1 MQKEVTL
8 SHTDNLLCQHFEYIA
23 EHLEKAPLTY
33 THWAKTALKKCTY
46 LALHVD
52 EGYGKHG
59 IQGDDDQCYKNAL
72 G

>member
-1 MQKEVTL
+1 MQEEVTL
-8 SHTDNLLCQHFEYIA
+8 SHTDNLLGQHFEHIA

-33 THWAKTALKKCTY
+33 THRTKTALEECTN

-59 IQGDDDQCYKNAL
+59 IQSDD